1 MVKIIDVDDDMG
13 FDNICREAELMADS
27 YECDVK
33 AIGYHGEEKG
43 FGPSFEKDDE
53 DEDEE

>member
-43 FGPSFEKDDE
+43 FGPSFEEDDE

>member
-1 MVKIIDVDDDMG
+1 MVQIIDVNDDMG

-33 AIGYHGEEKG
+33 AIGCHGEEKG
-43 FGPSFEKDDE
+43 FGPSFEDE
-53 DEDEE
+53 VEEDEE

>member
-1 MVKIIDVDDDMG
+1 MVQIIDADGDMG

-33 AIGYHGEEKG
+33 AIGCDGEEEC
-43 FGPSFEKDDE
+43 FGPSFEDN
-53 DEDEE
+53 DEE